1 MVIHGTVGPCGRRFG
16 LHAVAPVGQR
26 KCVKV
31 KFHRRPGRPM
41 VQRRQECLERI
52 LQRAIV
58 PVPLVGRF
66 DVRLLRAVQAAGQ
79 QHDVEPDDAHV
90 LLASRDPVQNGV
102 GLGEPSEVEA
112 QLGEGLALDGV
123 LPGVVDGGVAGG
135 TADAAPASED
145 PEYGWRLA
153 GAI

>member
-1 MVIHGTVGPCGRRFG
+1 MVIHGTVSPCGLR
-16 LHAVAPVGQR
+16 LSLYAVAPVGQR
-26 KCVKV
+26 KRVEV
-31 KFHRRPGRPM
+31 KFHRRPGHPT
-41 VQRRQECLERI
+41 VERRHKCLERI

-58 PVPLVGRF
+58 PFSLVGRF
-66 DVRLLRAVQAAGQ
+66 DVRPLRDVQVAGQ

-90 LLASRDPVQNGV
+90 LLASRDPVQNDV
-102 GLGEPSEVEA
+102 GLGEASEVEA

-135 TADAAPASED
+135 TADATPASED